1 MKDNVSLAGLRG
13 PVELGVTR
21 LGKSVR
27 QNLILA
33 SLVVAR
39 GIRSRS
45 SSPIRRVGFIGLGR
59 MGYSMAYNLLKA
71 GFDLTVYNRTAAK
84 AQPLVELG
92 ASQAISP
99 REAAQNA
106 DVVITSLMDDQSV
119 LDVVTGP
126 EGLLAGLR
134 AGKIH
139 IGTSTS
145 SPHLGA
151 YLAELH
157 RAQHNIYLAA
167 PVLGRSDAAKARKLT
182 TFVAGDPDAIRKCR
196 SVFDAYSLIV
206 LNAGVDP
213 ASANTIKLIAN
224 YSALSVIDLAGQ
236 LFALGE
242 KAGIDAGTITLVLK
256 TTFDNPNFHYYIDK
270 IRSRDFDHVG
280 FDLRGGLKDA
290 QLMMEMGEATQVALT
305 NAESAHKKFLAALAN
320 GMENKDWSA
329 IYEITRLYAGL
340 NN

>member
-1 MKDNVSLAGLRG
+1 MKDNISLAGLRG
-13 PVELGVTR
+13 PVEIGVTR
-21 LGKSVR
+21 LGKTVR
-27 QNLILA
+27 RNLILVG
-33 SLVVAR
+33 LGIAR

-59 MGYSMAYNLLKA
+59 MGYPMAFNLLKA

-84 AQPLVELG
+84 AQPLVDLG

-99 REAAQNA
+99 REVAQNA
-106 DVVITSLMDDQSV
+106 DVIITSLMDDQSV
-119 LDVVTGP
+119 LDVVTGA

-134 AGKIH
+134 TGSIH

-145 SPHLGA
+145 SPRLGA

-157 RAQHNIYLAA
+157 RAQDNIYLAA
-167 PVLGRSDAAKARKLT
+167 PVVGRSDAAKVRKLT
-182 TFVAGDPDAIRKCR
+182 TFVAGDPDAIRKCQA
-196 SVFDAYSLIV
+196 VFDAYSLII
-206 LNAGVDP
+206 LNVGVDP
-213 ASANTIKLIAN
+213 ASANTLKLIAN
-224 YSALSVIDLAGQ
+224 YSALSVIDLVGQ

-242 KAGIDAGTITLVLK
+242 KAGIDTETITLVLK
-256 TTFDNPNFHYYIDK
+256 MTFDNPHFHYYIDK

-290 QLMMEMGEATQVALT
+290 QLMMDMGKITQVALT
-305 NAESAHKKFLAALAN
+305 NAESASKKYTAALAN

-329 IYEITRLYAGL
+329 IYEITRLNAGL
-340 NN
+340 S